1 MKAIKNILGVA
12 LSNVSG
18 ILSGVLVGFLI
29 PKVLSV
35 EGYGLYKTFT
45 LYVSYLGM
53 FSLGIVDGVYLK
65 YGAKDYEEL
74 SRPLFRSYFKWF
86 ILIHVAFSL
95 LAVITA
101 STIDDANL
109 RFILIMLGLN
119 LIAVN
124 VTGYFQ
130 HVSQIT
136 QRFKEYSLRKII
148 QSTLNVCIVAVL
160 YLQYIKN
167 GLVDYQIYVI
177 AIVAMNYALMCWY
190 VITYR
195 ELVFGEAIELGKT
208 KSEII
213 NLIMI
218 GFPLL
223 FANLCST
230 LLLTIDRQF
239 VNILFSTEQYAV
251 YAFAYN
257 MLSLVT
263 VATSAVSTV
272 LYPLL
277 KRKNKDESNEL
288 YPMLSAVVLVMVY
301 FIIVAY
307 FPLRLFINWF
317 LPKYT
322 ASLTIFRIILPGI
335 AISSVITV
343 IMHNYYKVMNKN
355 LLYFRKSLVV
365 LFLSA
370 VANYVAFKLF
380 GTMESISVASI
391 VTMVFWYL
399 FVEKDLYDVD
409 QVACHKNRFFAVAMM
424 CLFYS
429 SSAVENT
436 WVGLLLYF
444 VLFIVIVISF
454 YKKQLENWKSIVFR
468 R

>member
-1 MKAIKNILGVA
+1 MKAIRNILGVA
-12 LSNVSG
+12 LSNISG

-65 YGAKDYEEL
+65 YGAKDYEDL

-86 ILIHVAFSL
+86 ILVHFAFSL
-95 LAVITA
+95 LVVVTA
-101 STIDDANL
+101 LMIDDVNL

-148 QSTLNVCIVAVL
+148 QSSINVCIVAVL
-160 YLQYIKN
+160 YLYYIKK
-167 GLVDYQIYVI
+167 GLIGYQTYVI

-190 VITYR
+190 VVTYR
-195 ELVFGEAIELGKT
+195 ELVFGEAIELRKT

-288 YPMLSAVVLVMVY
+288 YPMLSTIVLMLVY
-301 FIIVAY
+301 FIIGAY

-322 ASLTIFRIILPGI
+322 ASLSIFRIILPGI

-365 LFLSA
+365 LILSA
-370 VANYVAFKLF
+370 VANYAAYKLF

-391 VTMVFWYL
+391 VTMFFWYL
-399 FVEKDLYDVD
+399 FL
-409 QVACHKNRFFAVAMM
+409 RFRSYNNM
-424 CLFYS
+424 
-429 SSAVENT
+429 
-436 WVGLLLYF
+436 
-444 VLFIVIVISF
+444 
-454 YKKQLENWKSIVFR
+454 
-468 R
+468 